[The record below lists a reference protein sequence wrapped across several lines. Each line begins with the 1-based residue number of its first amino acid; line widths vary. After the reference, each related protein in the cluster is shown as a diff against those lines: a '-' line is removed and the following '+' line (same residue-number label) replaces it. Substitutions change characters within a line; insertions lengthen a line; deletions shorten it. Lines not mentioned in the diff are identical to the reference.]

1 MFLNVLTSEGFMHL
15 GVVAIDEMVK
25 NTRRIYTVEFGF
37 SFMDPRESQIS
48 DACLEMVWARTIGY
62 GPGIGWSHITELS
75 FCVSGWWDISDSHNC
90 HNHSVAGVNVG

>member
-1 MFLNVLTSEGFMHL
+1 MHL
-15 GVVAIDEMVK
+15 GVVAIDEMVE
-25 NTRRIYTVEFGF
+25 NTRIYTVEFGF

-75 FCVSGWWDISDSHNC
+75 FLFQDDGILVIPTI
-90 HNHSVAGVNVG
+90 ATITA